1 MGAYLVITRRGQ
13 KTGCFATAAAQ
24 IAMRQSGGGA
34 LTLPE
39 VDGDPVE
46 RLADLYDIDVESVE
60 VLGEVESKALLR
72 VVLQD
77 AEDLPD
83 QLPNQRNRPERL
95 IWVSPAQLEEAL
107 ATQPSLLQAVQA
119 ALA

>member
-1 MGAYLVITRRGQ
+1 VGAYLLMTRKGQ

-24 IAMRQSGGGA
+24 IAMRRAAGGA
-34 LTLPE
+34 LSLPE

-46 RLADLYDIDVESVE
+46 RLADLYDIEVESVAP
-60 VLGEVESKALLR
+60 LGEVEGQALVR
-72 VVLQD
+72 VVLKD

-83 QLPNQRNRPERL
+83 ELPNQRNRPERL
-95 IWVSPAQLEEAL
+95 IWVNPAQLEEAL
-107 ATQPSLLQAVQA
+107 AAQPALLQALQA